1 MRSSFG
7 ILISLLLI
15 PLTLI
20 SWYRAYNLYIEANL
34 NLYESDFIKPLQD
47 DSKFRGSKSKNGN
60 NLNIPKFNNL
70 TIDDKFDNVFY
81 FIQISD
87 LHISKFHKT
96 GGTSHF
102 LHFLGT
108 ILPVVSPSFVLVTGD
123 LTDGKDVDG
132 ITSQQLIEEWTSYQT
147 ALKESGV
154 LDRSNYWFDL
164 RGNHD
169 CFNVRSWE
177 SEQNLF
183 RKFSALKQQGFD
195 VIIEKEFGNYRFLGI
210 DACPKIGPARPF
222 NFFGY
227 YETEDMDR
235 LSNQLS
241 DESKNLNHTFLLA
254 HYPTAT
260 TLYGETSKGETFDDI
275 AKHISVYMCGHL
287 HKLAWGLGDHLQ
299 TYQPSHYLEL
309 EIGDMKVNAIYRII
323 AIDHDLISFV
333 DLLLPLPE
341 IPLTSLPL
349 PAKGNSILPDKLNFS
364 PTILI
369 TNPKDSRFLMK
380 YHEPVDRIKE
390 STHIRM
396 LIFADREV
404 NSVEIFFNQIRHQE
418 DVIYKG
424 NSKNDGNNEYI
435 PLWVSKWNPEKFDD
449 GKEHKITVKVRDILG
464 NVGESELIFRV
475 DGKRSDMGG
484 GISEFLIGLNWALVI
499 RWTYLFNHLFL
510 TVYILLTKIYISFY
524 PNHPLLLI
532 SYHFSMKTFLKS
544 FFRKT
549 FLLASKPVF
558 FYTLYFYLLYTIT
571 FPWFK
576 GNMVP
581 STIYE
586 GKDGSGLYW
595 LYGIQYS
602 SNSKWY
608 PIFDTWR
615 FAVVDQMLYSVDLV
629 LLWLMIITGE
639 RKIKTSLWIVGLTY
653 WLWRGT
659 ELIRLARIFGS
670 VAVWFN
676 IQTFWWGFWG
686 FYCIWKSNF

>member
-7 ILISLLLI
+7 TLISLLLI

-20 SWYRAYNLYIEANL
+20 SWYRAYNLYNEANS

-47 DSKFRGSKSKNGN
+47 DLKFYGSKSKNGN

-70 TIDDKFDNVFY
+70 TIDDKLDN
-81 FIQISD
+81 ISD

-102 LHFLGT
+102 LHFLAT

-154 LDRSNYWFDL
+154 LDRPNYWFDL

-169 CFNVRSWE
+169 CFNVLSWE

-183 RKFSALKQQGFD
+183 KKFSAVKQQGFD
-195 VIIEKEFGNYRFLGI
+195 FIIEKEFGNYRFLGI

-227 YETEDMDR
+227 YETEDMD
-235 LSNQLS
+235 
-241 DESKNLNHTFLLA
+241 
-254 HYPTAT
+254 PT
-260 TLYGETSKGETFDDI
+260 TLFGETSKGETFDDI

-309 EIGDMKVNAIYRII
+309 EIGDMKLNAIYRII

-333 DLLLPLPE
+333 DLMLPLPK

-349 PAKGNSILPDKLNFS
+349 PAEGNSILPDKLNFS

-396 LIFADREV
+396 LIFADHEV
-404 NSVEIFFNQIRHQE
+404 NSVEIFFNQIKHQE
-418 DVIYKG
+418 DVVYKG
-424 NSKNDGNNEYI
+424 NSKNDENNEYI

-449 GKEHKITVKVRDILG
+449 GKEHKITVKVSDILG

-484 GISEFLIGLNWALVI
+484 GIS
-499 RWTYLFNHLFL
+499 
-510 TVYILLTKIYISFY
+510 
-524 PNHPLLLI
+524 
-532 SYHFSMKTFLKS
+532 
-544 FFRKT
+544 
-549 FLLASKPVF
+549 
-558 FYTLYFYLLYTIT
+558 
-571 FPWFK
+571 
-576 GNMVP
+576 NMIP

-586 GKDGSGLYW
+586 GKDGSGLFW
-595 LYGIQYS
+595 LYGIQYL

-615 FAVVDQMLYSVDLV
+615 YAVEEQMLFSVDLV

-659 ELIRLARIFGS
+659 ELIRIARIFGS

-676 IQTFWWGFWG
+676 VQTFWWGFWG
-686 FYCIWKSNF
+686 FYYFHLIIDYYIDYH